1 MSYTSDL
8 INGYGHFFVN
18 AARFAVLPYTATFC
32 GVGNTRYGFD
42 IVAATIAVGV
52 LTFVV
57 PVLPTLFSI
66 TGSLAMAA
74 ASIAIASMFF
84 LFPAAFIADLM
95 TGDHGFDRND
105 FDISHSW

>member
-1 MSYTSDL
+1 MSHTSDL

-18 AARFAVLPYTATFC
+18 AAKFAFSPYTATFC
-32 GVGNTRYGFD
+32 GVGDTCDGFD
-42 IVAATIAVGV
+42 PIAATIAVGV

-66 TGSLAMAA
+66 TASLAMAA
-74 ASIAIASMFF
+74 AAIAIASMFF

-95 TGDHGFDRND
+95 TGNVEFNDRRFGWN
-105 FDISHSW
+105 